1 MSTAVA
7 LAGVER
13 RSGRT
18 GVALARLV
26 RSRTAVMGLAILVGV
41 TLMAFFAPWIAPHD
55 PRTVD
60 VLHNFGPPAWARGG
74 DPSHLLGTDSLG
86 RDILSRII
94 YGARVS
100 LIVGTSA
107 VLIAG
112 VAGSLLG
119 LISGY
124 YGGAV
129 GDVIMRIAEI
139 QMAFPFILLALL
151 IMAVLGQGLVNI
163 ILVLG
168 ISGWVPYGRVVRGQV
183 LQLREKEFVEAAR
196 AIGGGHWRIVF
207 RHLLPNT
214 MAPIIVI
221 ATFMVASTIVSEA
234 ALTFLGL
241 GVEASTPTWGSMLAE
256 GRDYLQV
263 AWWLAT
269 FPGLAIML
277 TILGVNAVGD
287 WLRDYL
293 DPRLRL

>member
-41 TLMAFFAPWIAPHD
+41 ILMAFFAPWIAPHD